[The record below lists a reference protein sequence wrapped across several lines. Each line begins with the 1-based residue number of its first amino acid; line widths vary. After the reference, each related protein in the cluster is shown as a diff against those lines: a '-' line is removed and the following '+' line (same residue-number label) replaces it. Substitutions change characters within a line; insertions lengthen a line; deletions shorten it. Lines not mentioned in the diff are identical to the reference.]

1 MKALRRTRLLETTL
15 CELRRLKEMG
25 PESSYRATLR
35 ISAPTILEELI
46 AVEDSLEAIPSER
59 VCELVADWLWLR
71 ILGWC
76 QKNQVSEAQRDELL
90 KLFESVRQG
99 LPLNDTSRGKTTPRP
114 KTN

>member
-1 MKALRRTRLLETTL
+1 MALRRTRLMDTTL
-15 CELRRLKEMG
+15 GELRRLKEMG
-25 PESSYRATLR
+25 PESSYRAALK

-46 AVEDSLEAIPSER
+46 VFQDSLEATSSER
-59 VCELVADWLWLR
+59 ICELVADWLWLR

-76 QKNQVSEAQRDELL
+76 QKNQVSEAQQDELF

-99 LPLNDTSRGKTTPRP
+99 LPLNDTGQGKITPRP